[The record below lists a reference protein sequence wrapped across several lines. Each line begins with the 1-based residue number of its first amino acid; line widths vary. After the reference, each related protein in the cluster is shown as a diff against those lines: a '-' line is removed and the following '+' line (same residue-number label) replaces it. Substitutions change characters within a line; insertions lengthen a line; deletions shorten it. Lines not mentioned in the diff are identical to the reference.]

1 MIDDLMKCIRDFCN
15 HPWKRGLL
23 FQDRTKLNKLWA
35 SLDAIEN
42 SQLAIDYYIEMPDF
56 AAFSG
61 GYLNVYGLMQA
72 LFIQQDALSS
82 LSLVLFDRFIDFPI
96 DFPELSNIRNIR
108 NDSIGHPTNRKSDKS
123 FHYIGRDCLN
133 KSQFSLVSFFPKDK
147 KDIKIE
153 YIKTLELISTQ
164 ERLIQ
169 NILEKTMANLQLDF
183 ENHKNKFKDQ
193 KLYDLIE
200 DGFHYEFTKLYEHV
214 GKDYPPAR
222 GCFMII
228 KEAYDKI
235 KIGII
240 ERYFTFEALTGLP
253 DTVKTL
259 DYIFSRIE
267 NDLFIHKISDEIELH
282 IFIDALIS
290 NFKEFENTILAIDK
304 EFEL

>member
-1 MIDDLMKCIRDFCN
+1 MQPMIDDLMKCIRDFCN
-15 HPWKRGLL
+15 HPWKMGLL

-42 SQLAIDYYIEMPDF
+42 SQLAIDYYVEIPEF

-82 LSLVLFDRFIDFPI
+82 LSIVLFDKIIDFQA
-96 DFPELSNIRNIR
+96 DYPELSNIRNIR
-108 NDSIGHPTNRKSDKS
+108 NDSIGHPTGRGNPNKS
-123 FHYIGRDCLN
+123 FHYIGRDSLN

-147 KDIKIE
+147 KDVKIE
-153 YIKTLELISTQ
+153 NIKTLELIRTQ

-200 DGFHYEFTKLYEHV
+200 DGFHYEFSKLYEHI
-214 GKDYPPAR
+214 GKDYPPVR

-240 ERYFTFEALTGLP
+240 ERYFTLESLTGVA

-259 DYIFSRIE
+259 DYILSRIE
-267 NDLFIHKISDEIELH
+267 RDLLIHKISDEIELH
-282 IFIDALIS
+282 IL
-290 NFKEFENTILAIDK
+290 LM
-304 EFEL
+304 L

>member
-1 MIDDLMKCIRDFCN
+1 M
-15 HPWKRGLL
+15 GLL
-23 FQDRTKLNKLWA
+23 FKDRTKLNKLWA

-42 SQLAIDYYIEMPDF
+42 SQLAIDYYVEMPDF

-82 LSLVLFDRFIDFPI
+82 LSIVLFDKIIDFQV
-96 DFPELSNIRNIR
+96 DYPELNNIRNIR
-108 NDSIGHPTNRKSDKS
+108 NDSIGHPTGRGNPNKS
-123 FHYIGRDCLN
+123 FHYIGRDSLN
-133 KSQFSLVSFFPKDK
+133 KTQFSLVSFFPKDK
-147 KDIKIE
+147 KDVKIE
-153 YIKTLELISTQ
+153 NIKTLELIRTQ

-169 NILEKTMANLQLDF
+169 NILEKAMANLQFDF
-183 ENHKNKFKDQ
+183 ENHKSKFKDQ

-200 DGFHYEFTKLYEHV
+200 DGFHYEFTKLYENV

-240 ERYFTFEALTGLP
+240 ERYFTLEALTGVL

-267 NDLFIHKISDEIELH
+267 RDLFIHKISDELELH
-282 IFIDALIS
+282 IFIDALKS
-290 NFKEFENTILAIDK
+290 NFEEFENMILEIDK
-304 EFEL
+304 EFEY

>member
-1 MIDDLMKCIRDFCN
+1 MKDIRAFCN

-23 FQDRTKLNKLWA
+23 FHDRTKLNKLWA

-42 SQLAIDYYIEMPDF
+42 SQLAIYNYIDIQDF
-56 AAFSG
+56 NAFDG
-61 GYLNVYGLMQA
+61 GYLYVFGLMQA
-72 LFIQQDALSS
+72 LFLQQDALSS
-82 LSLVLFDRFIDFPI
+82 LSLVLFDREIVFSTEY
-96 DFPELSNIRNIR
+96 PELNNIRTIR
-108 NDSIGHPTNRKSDKS
+108 NESIGHPTGRGNPNRT
-123 FHYIGRDCLN
+123 FHYISRDSLS

-153 YIKTLELISTQ
+153 YIKTLEIISTQ
-164 ERLIQ
+164 ERLVQ

-183 ENHKNKFKDQ
+183 ENHKSKFKGQ
-193 KLYDLIE
+193 KLHDHIQ

-214 GKDYPPAR
+214 GKDYPPAK

-240 ERYFTFEALTGLP
+240 ERYFTLEALTGLP
-253 DTVKTL
+253 DSVKTL
-259 DYIFSRIE
+259 DYIFYRIE
-267 NDLFIHKISDEIELH
+267 KDLFKDKISDELELH

-290 NFKEFENTILAIDK
+290 NFKEFEITILAIDK
-304 EFEL
+304 EFGL